1 MSLLS
6 AAVGAGVST
15 RNRLYDRGIFRAR
28 RLRWPVVSIGN
39 LRVGGAGK
47 TPFTIHL
54 GELLLQR
61 MIAFDV
67 LSRGYRRMTRGVL
80 LVDEK
85 GSALQYGD
93 EPLLI
98 AKRLEVPVIVGEDRF
113 AAGAYAEK
121 TFTGLQPAHSG
132 TWLHLLDDG
141 FQHRRLARDFDIVL
155 LTPSDVTD
163 TLLPSGRLREPLTS
177 LARADAIV
185 LPEGVAIESLPKSA
199 QSRHIWRVTRHIEVP
214 PDAPRQPIVFCGIAR
229 PERLYDDLER
239 AGVRMVRAMQFSD
252 HHVYSPPDVRALLA
266 LKQEHASDGFLTTEK
281 DIVNL
286 AAKGLLKEL
295 MPLSVVRLRMQLADP
310 ENAVD
315 IILGTIAQRSQC
327 R

>member
-6 AAVGAGVST
+6 AVFGAGISI
-15 RNRLYDRGIFRAR
+15 RNRLYDRGAFRAH
-28 RLRWPVVSIGN
+28 RLQWPVISIGN

-54 GELLLQR
+54 GELLQQR
-61 MIAFDV
+61 KIAFDV

-113 AAGAYAEK
+113 AAGLYAEK
-121 TFTGLQPAHSG
+121 TFAGLQPAHGGS
-132 TWLHLLDDG
+132 WLHLLDDG
-141 FQHRRLARDFDIVL
+141 FQHRALARDFDIVL
-155 LTPSDVTD
+155 LTASDVTD

-185 LPEGVAIESLPKSA
+185 LPDGIAVASLPRSA
-199 QSRHIWRVTRHIEVP
+199 QTRHIWRASRHIEVP
-214 PDAPRQPIVFCGIAR
+214 SDAPRKPVVFCGIAR

-239 AGVRMVRAMQFSD
+239 VGIKMVRAMQFSD

-266 LKQEHASDGFLTTEK
+266 LKREHGSDGFLTTEK
-281 DIVNL
+281 DIINL

-295 MPLSVVRLRMQLADP
+295 MPLSVIRLEMRLADP
-310 ENAVD
+310 ENALD
-315 IILGTIAQRSQC
+315 ILLGTIAERS
-327 R
+327 RGR